1 MRSDASTPIGALGM
15 SPQAKGL
22 VYLLVSAVCFSFA
35 GVFVKIVDTGN
46 WGVIF
51 WRAGFGV
58 IFLVIFYS
66 AVGRLREQLNM
77 KVSGVW
83 ISLVAVVSTS
93 AFISSFQYTSIAN
106 VVVIYASTP
115 LLSGILG
122 WWWMREAVSIREI
135 IASIAA
141 LIGVGV
147 VVLSSLGQISILG
160 DFLAVIMAVTM
171 AIIIVLFRK
180 FPDTPAGGVN
190 LLSGAVLMPI
200 CIIFGDPFTASFR
213 DVLVL
218 ALFALVF
225 VIAYVTLLEGAKLLS
240 PTLTALLSI
249 LETPLAPIWAWLVLS
264 EIPNLATMIGGCIV
278 IMAAIVAATRK
289 SVQ

>member
-1 MRSDASTPIGALGM
+1 MRFDASTPVGALGM
-15 SPQAKGL
+15 SPQGKGL

-122 WWWMREAVSIREI
+122 WWWMREAV
-135 IASIAA
+135 
-141 LIGVGV
+141 
-147 VVLSSLGQISILG
+147 
-160 DFLAVIMAVTM
+160 F
-171 AIIIVLFRK
+171 
-180 FPDTPAGGVN
+180 
-190 LLSGAVLMPI
+190 
-200 CIIFGDPFTASFR
+200 
-213 DVLVL
+213 
-218 ALFALVF
+218 
-225 VIAYVTLLEGAKLLS
+225 
-240 PTLTALLSI
+240 
-249 LETPLAPIWAWLVLS
+249 
-264 EIPNLATMIGGCIV
+264 
-278 IMAAIVAATRK
+278 
-289 SVQ
+289 